1 MGIEKSVINSTV
13 GESKQNEVIN
23 GYHNLFS
30 VFLRERNKEEKG
42 YPINEVN
49 IFLLR
54 YPICQSNT
62 TLLTNPKSFTKI
74 KDMKKLLTILCLV
87 FLVSCS
93 PSPEV
98 PYEVPSH
105 RLVKNGGMT
114 YEIGSNDPFTG
125 TSTEYQENGQPKE
138 KIFYKNGRE
147 VSKTIFQY
155 YENGQLG
162 YKGNYKD
169 GKEDGL
175 SEGFY
180 ENGQLG
186 YRWNHKDGKRD
197 GLSEEFYDNGQLLSR
212 GNYKNGKKIGDW
224 NSYKKN
230 GEDISN
236 GLWERFYDNGQL
248 MMRGNLKDGK
258 EDGRWIFFDRDGNL
272 TETSV
277 FKDGERVLKE

>member
-162 YKGNYKD
+162 Y
-169 GKEDGL
+169 
-175 SEGFY
+175 
-180 ENGQLG
+180 
-186 YRWNHKDGKRD
+186 RWNHKDGKRD